1 MIRVLT
7 LDSCIVFKRILGLNA
22 LSLVRFLI
30 YDYDVLVQFKLDLI
44 LTILSSYYLKGLVT
58 SKVLQGQRDRQ
69 TDGQTERPTDG
80 QIDSQIERQRD
91 SRTDE
96 QKDRQREDKE
106 K

>member
-1 MIRVLT
+1 
-7 LDSCIVFKRILGLNA
+7 

-58 SKVLQGQRDRQ
+58 SKVLQGLRDRQ

-80 QIDSQIERQRD
+80 QIDSQIESQRD
-91 SRTDE
+91 SRTRR
-96 QKDRQREDKE
+96 QMNRRTDRERTKKNRDGWTY
-106 K
+106 